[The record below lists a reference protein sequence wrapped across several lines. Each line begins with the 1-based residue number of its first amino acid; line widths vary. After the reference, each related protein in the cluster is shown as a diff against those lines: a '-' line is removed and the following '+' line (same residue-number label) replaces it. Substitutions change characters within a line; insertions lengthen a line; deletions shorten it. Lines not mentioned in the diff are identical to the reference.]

1 MLKYAQNSQEKA
13 LSYLAMG
20 KQRSD
25 KGDFVKSVD
34 YLQIAFDQVKESDFV
49 DTKLEVLSYLIPAY
63 RRAGLIIQSDEN
75 FQLLKQ
81 LSKDQPAYTSKIY
94 TIFTE
99 AKMAD
104 IDQDFCKSAKLRKNF
119 AKILQPTSDIPDLN
133 YRFDFSIYNQ
143 LCYVQIKCGTI
154 EDAKETMKIVE
165 DLYNKIDKKAPIKLI
180 EFYHMN
186 KALLANIAGNKEE
199 SKKQF
204 ILATDIAITSENNIV
219 TRDILTERINADL
232 DTPEE
237 HSRLYKIVNEIVM
250 KQTTVTEKLVKKESE
265 NYINNIKERDS
276 KMMLWI
282 AVAGFLMILIFV
294 GIILNKRKEKEIKK
308 RFQDIIENLHKEKEN
323 EKNTLEKER
332 NITVSETKEPLIN
345 EETEKQIL
353 KNLKSFEEKNK
364 FLSKDLST
372 TTMASA
378 LKTTFYLQSLFYK
391 EQ

>member
-1 MLKYAQNSQEKA
+1 M
-13 LSYLAMG
+13 
-20 KQRSD
+20 
-25 KGDFVKSVD
+25 
-34 YLQIAFDQVKESDFV
+34 
-49 DTKLEVLSYLIPAY
+49 
-63 RRAGLIIQSDEN
+63 
-75 FQLLKQ
+75 
-81 LSKDQPAYTSKIY
+81 
-94 TIFTE
+94 
-99 AKMAD
+99 
-104 IDQDFCKSAKLRKNF
+104 
-119 AKILQPTSDIPDLN
+119 
-133 YRFDFSIYNQ
+133 
-143 LCYVQIKCGTI
+143 QIKCGTI

-378 LKTTFYLQSLFYK
+378 LKTTPRRLSYILKIHRNSDFNSYINKMRINYIVRELIDDKRLRNYK
-391 EQ
+391 IAALADLCGYNTHSQFTVIFKNEKGITPSQFLDLLNKNTP